1 MKIVIITETFYP
13 STNGVVTRLS
23 HSIRWLVRQGHE
35 VIVICPDQG
44 VGEFEGAIIYG
55 IPAFRFSL
63 YPNLP
68 LSLPHWKVR
77 KLLRQHRPDVVHV
90 VNPALLGVAG
100 IWYGRRYPLVASY
113 HTHVPQY
120 ADYYKLP
127 WLKPLLW
134 LYLRLL
140 HNQADLNLCTS
151 RAVRGELE
159 KRAFQRIQLWQ
170 RGVDT
175 EALGPHHRDEDMRN
189 RLSGGESDK
198 RLLLYVGR
206 LAAEKEIERIRE
218 VLLASRDFRLA
229 IVGDGPHRAA
239 LESYFA
245 GTGTVFTGFLHGEEL
260 FQAYASSDVFVFP
273 STTDT
278 LGLVLLEAM
287 VSGLP
292 VVAAASGPARE
303 QIEDGVNGILFEPE
317 VKGALTEAT
326 LHLRDDERLRTMGFV
341 ARSGALMQGWDE
353 SSRQLLEIYSEAVRQ
368 TQDSAKKAIP
378 RTGRWKRLSALSR
391 RKGLK
396 QAKKNGL

>member
-35 VIVICPDQG
+35 VIVICPDQS
-44 VGEFEGAIIYG
+44 VGKFEGATIYG
-55 IPAFRFSL
+55 IPSLRFFL

-68 LSLPHWKVR
+68 LSLPHWKVG

-140 HNQADLNLCTS
+140 HNRADVNLCTS
-151 RAVRGELE
+151 RAVLDELE
-159 KRAFQRIQLWQ
+159 QRAFQRVRLWQ

-175 EALGPHHRDEDMRN
+175 EALGPHHRNENMRH
-189 RLSGGESDK
+189 RLAGGESDK

-206 LAAEKEIERIRE
+206 LAAEKEIERIRD
-218 VLLASRDFRLA
+218 VLLASAAFRLA

-260 FQAYASSDVFVFP
+260 CQAYASSDVFVFP
-273 STTDT
+273 STTET

-292 VVAAASGPARE
+292 VIAAASGPARE
-303 QIEDGVNGILFEPE
+303 QIEDGVTGMLFEPE
-317 VKGALTEAT
+317 VEGALVEAVF
-326 LHLRDDERLRTMGFV
+326 HLQDAERLRTMGLV
-341 ARSGALMQGWDE
+341 ARSGALMQGWDKP
-353 SSRQLLEIYSEAVRQ
+353 SQQLLEIYKEAVRP
-368 TQDSAKKAIP
+368 TQAQASPSVSAKKTTR
-378 RTGRWKRLSALSR
+378 RTPLFN

-396 QAKKNGL
+396 QAKKNEL

>member
-44 VGEFEGAIIYG
+44 VGEFEGAAIYG
-55 IPAFRFSL
+55 IPSFRFFL

-68 LSLPHWKVR
+68 LSLPHWKVG

-100 IWYGRRYPLVASY
+100 IVYGRRYPLVASY

-127 WLKPLLW
+127 WLKPVLW
-134 LYLRLL
+134 TYLRVL
-140 HNQADLNLCTS
+140 HNRADLNLCTS
-151 RAVRGELE
+151 RAVLGELE
-159 KRAFQRIQLWQ
+159 EQVFQRIQLWQ

-175 EALGPHHRDEDMRN
+175 EALGPQHHSEEMRH
-189 RLSGGESDK
+189 RLSDGESDK

-206 LAAEKEIERIRE
+206 LAAEKEIERIRDI
-218 VLLASRDFRLA
+218 LLASGEFRLA

-239 LESYFA
+239 LETYFA
-245 GTGTVFTGFLHGEEL
+245 GTDTVFTGFLHGEEL

-273 STTDT
+273 STTET

-292 VVAAASGPARE
+292 VVAAASGPTRE
-303 QIEDGVNGILFEPE
+303 QIEEGVTGLLFEPE
-317 VKGALTEAT
+317 VKGALVEAV
-326 LHLRDDERLRTMGFV
+326 LRLRDVDLLQTMATA
-341 ARSGALMQGWDE
+341 ARGGALTQGWDE
-353 SSRQLLEIYSEAVRQ
+353 PSQQLLGFYSQAIRQ
-368 TQDSAKKAIP
+368 ARDLTKASR
-378 RTGRWKRLSALSR
+378 RTALSN
-391 RKGLK
+391 RKSLK
-396 QAKKNGL
+396 QAKKNEL